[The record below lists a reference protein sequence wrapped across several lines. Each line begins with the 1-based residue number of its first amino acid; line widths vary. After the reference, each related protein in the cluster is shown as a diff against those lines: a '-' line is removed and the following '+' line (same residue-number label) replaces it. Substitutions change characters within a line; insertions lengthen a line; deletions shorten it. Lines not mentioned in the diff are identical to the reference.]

1 MMRIMVVD
9 DNTVN
14 LATVE
19 QELKDRYEV
28 VPMLTGRRAIKY
40 LYREK
45 VDLILLDVQMPLM
58 DGIDTLKEIR
68 TLENGVT
75 VPVIFLTAVKDAA
88 TVVAG
93 SQLGIMDYITK
104 PFDPKDLEKRIT
116 QVFKRLGVMAMEQ
129 GEVYSK
135 INDIGYDI
143 RSGNIKPAVAKTD
156 EVLRYQ
162 LSDDVSGRMR
172 IVKKRLEEGNKDVAM
187 MALERVVT
195 LLDMEMEAEGVK
207 AVATISLSEIS
218 AKLLYVKEDI
228 KNFKLHDATDKL
240 QSLRDCELPDNI
252 KKNINVIYERVK
264 EYDEQEAITVLNQT
278 LDVIQYDLKTQNH

>member
-278 LDVIQYDLKTQNH
+278 LDVVQYDLKTQNH